1 MGARAEMTSDDD
13 TGAGMFALVVASERD
28 ERNRKS
34 GAPSRPGLP
43 RPLNETM
50 DSTVARLPTAQD
62 ARRARLVS
70 LAGGTLGEDYLV
82 DGLALLGRSG
92 ECDIILPHAGVS
104 RQHARLERDGDGT
117 YFVEDLG
124 SRNGTL
130 LNGRPV
136 KKHPLRAGD
145 RIQLGAG
152 TVLLFT
158 LEDIAEHAADETRR
172 LQGVAWLA
180 AGIAHDFKNVL
191 SVVAQSLGHLEHVD
205 DGPERGEC
213 LQDARQATEQA
224 IALAR
229 RLVTVAR
236 PGRRERQPIVLD
248 RFVAEAV
255 PLARRLLPN
264 DVRLDAQVA
273 PGLLVYGHED
283 ELHQVLMNL
292 VINAR
297 DAMPGGGTITL
308 TGQYDAARR
317 RARLT
322 VTDDGVG
329 MSAATQARI
338 FEPFFTTKAGNGGT
352 GLGLAMVYSL
362 VKNGGGNLEV
372 ESRPG
377 EGTTFRLYFPAGGE
391 GLPAAKPTV
400 GFRRP
405 SLQAV
410 PEAPAAGAAVRQSD
424 DEPSVIQPVEP
435 EPELGFLAMPR
446 RISALPPEVTR
457 ARRLDR
463 ARVLLVDD
471 EPLLVK
477 STTRLLRTHAEVV
490 ACGLGGEALALA
502 ERDAD
507 FDLVLLDRRL
517 PDAPGDELLA
527 ALAAVLPGVPFVV
540 CSGAIDEGERREL
553 LLRGAAGFLEKPFRA
568 QELISVLETHARR
581 RTTSR

>member
-1 MGARAEMTSDDD
+1 
-13 TGAGMFALVVASERD
+13 
-28 ERNRKS
+28 
-34 GAPSRPGLP
+34 
-43 RPLNETM
+43 M
-50 DSTVARLPTAQD
+50 DPTVARLPTAQE

-82 DGLALLGRSG
+82 DGVALIGRSG
-92 ECDIILPHAGVS
+92 ECDIILAHAGVS
-104 RQHARLERDGDGT
+104 RQHARLERDVDGR
-117 YFVEDLG
+117 YVVEDLG

-136 KKHPLRAGD
+136 KRHALRPGD

-158 LEDIAEHAADETRR
+158 VEDIAEHAADETRR

-191 SVVAQSLGHLEHVD
+191 GVVAQSLAHLEQVEE
-205 DGPERGEC
+205 GPERGEC

-248 RFVAEAV
+248 RFIADAV
-255 PLARRLLPN
+255 PLVRRLLPHQ
-264 DVRLDAQVA
+264 VRLEAQAA

-292 VINAR
+292 VLNAR
-297 DAMPGGGTITL
+297 DAMPEGGTISL
-308 TGQYDAARR
+308 MGEYDATRR

-322 VTDDGVG
+322 VSDDGVG

-338 FEPFFTTKAGNGGT
+338 FEPFFTTKAGSGGT

-362 VKNGGGNLEV
+362 VKNGGGDLEV
-372 ESRPG
+372 ESRPS

-405 SLQAV
+405 SLVQDS
-410 PEAPAAGAAVRQSD
+410 PHSGSPVRQSD

-435 EPELGFLAMPR
+435 EPEPSLVVVPR
-446 RISALPPEVTR
+446 KPSALPPEVTR
-457 ARRLDR
+457 ARRIDR
-463 ARVLLVDD
+463 LRVLFVDD

-477 STTRLLRTHAEVV
+477 STTRLLRAHAEVL
-490 ACGLGGEALALA
+490 ACGLGAEALALA

-517 PDAPGDELLA
+517 PDAPGDELLEA
-527 ALAAVLPGVPFVV
+527 FAAVLPGVP
-540 CSGAIDEGERREL
+540 
-553 LLRGAAGFLEKPFRA
+553 
-568 QELISVLETHARR
+568 
-581 RTTSR
+581 

>member
-1 MGARAEMTSDDD
+1 M
-13 TGAGMFALVVASERD
+13 
-28 ERNRKS
+28 
-34 GAPSRPGLP
+34 
-43 RPLNETM
+43 
-50 DSTVARLPTAQD
+50 PTA
-62 ARRARLVS
+62 S
-70 LAGGTLGEDYLV
+70 
-82 DGLALLGRSG
+82 
-92 ECDIILPHAGVS
+92 P
-104 RQHARLERDGDGT
+104 
-117 YFVEDLG
+117 
-124 SRNGTL
+124 
-130 LNGRPV
+130 P
-136 KKHPLRAGD
+136 
-145 RIQLGAG
+145 
-152 TVLLFT
+152 
-158 LEDIAEHAADETRR
+158 
-172 LQGVAWLA
+172 A

-191 SVVAQSLGHLEHVD
+191 GVVAQSLGHLEHVEE
-205 DGPERGEC
+205 GPERSEC

-248 RFVAEAV
+248 RFIAEAV
-255 PLARRLLPN
+255 PLARRLLPH

-297 DAMPGGGTITL
+297 DALPEGGTITVV
-308 TGQYDAARR
+308 GAYDANRR

-338 FEPFFTTKAGNGGT
+338 FEPFFTTKAGSGGT

-362 VKNGGGNLEV
+362 VRNGGGNLEV

-391 GLPAAKPTV
+391 GLPASKPTV

-405 SLQAV
+405 SLASV
-410 PEAPAAGAAVRQSD
+410 PSSPGRDSPVRQSD
-424 DEPSVIQPVEP
+424 DEPSVIMPVEP
-435 EPELGFLAMPR
+435 EPEPSLIAVPR
-446 RISALPPEVTR
+446 RASVLPPEVTR

-477 STTRLLRTHAEVV
+477 STTRLLRAHAEVV
-490 ACGLGGEALALA
+490 ACGLGAEALALA

-517 PDAPGDELLA
+517 PDAPGDELLE
-527 ALAAVLPGVPFVV
+527 ALAAVLPGVPLVV
-540 CSGAIDEGERREL
+540 CSGALDEGERREL

-568 QELISVLETHARR
+568 RELVSVLETHSRR